1 LIEMTDDRHSEEEL
15 LQLQKRAR
23 RRLVGAVVLVL
34 SAVVVLWN
42 LLDATPPR
50 KLIGDKVVVS
60 CAPGVAVVSD
70 TPVPTLPASSPVSA
84 VEKETVSVDA
94 APDLAFD
101 ASIVSS
107 QEALPAEQKP
117 EHKKADDLKPQAIES
132 APSVKKDPR
141 RILEGLDQ
149 EPELSIAK
157 SPDKSVIKYRVQVA
171 AYSDAAKAQQ
181 VVNKLKAAGVRVS
194 SEKVVTQ
201 KGEVTRIRVGPY
213 ASRMDAEAAL
223 KKMQA
228 QGVNGM
234 LVTK

>member
-1 LIEMTDDRHSEEEL
+1 MTDDRHSEEEL

-70 TPVPTLPASSPVSA
+70 TPVPTLPASSPASA

-94 APDLAFD
+94 ATDLAFD

-117 EHKKADDLKPQAIES
+117 EHKKAEDLKPQAIES
-132 APSVKKDPR
+132 APSSVKKDPR

-194 SEKVVTQ
+194 SEKVITQ

-213 ASRMDAEAAL
+213 ASRTDAEAAL